1 MLLGANLQMNFSSPV
16 HSTAV
21 NHFCSVFQSF
31 VSFISS
37 IFISN
42 ISLVCLLH
50 IDNILTC
57 LLGVIITFILNSYPI
72 PSNNC
77 APLVWFV
84 ACLLHCTF
92 QAYGYF
98 GCESRL
104 APEQRIPGIPS
115 SWPPFSFLQARLS
128 LRASASR
135 KWQPGKGNCL
145 PSWWPTG
152 SRVWKEQN
160 FLLLLMEG
168 SQTSLPPEDNQEN
181 WRNYYYTFWSCL

>member
-1 MLLGANLQMNFSSPV
+1 MNFSSPV

-104 APEQRIPGIPS
+104 APEQRTLESTFLVFSGHLLIPILHMYEMNEADNP
-115 SWPPFSFLQARLS
+115 
-128 LRASASR
+128 SR
-135 KWQPGKGNCL
+135 K
-145 PSWWPTG
+145 SRG
-152 SRVWKEQN
+152 SEVKHI
-160 FLLLLMEG
+160 F
-168 SQTSLPPEDNQEN
+168 
-181 WRNYYYTFWSCL
+181 